1 MNRTLPN
8 VIFGLSAIIGLL
20 AFTFPLISQQ
30 LVALNPLN
38 REAPAGPV
46 NSTLLTMI
54 LLLVCLTV
62 LLLELHG
69 QAVNAKVV
77 ATLGILVAVTSVLRL
92 LETAIPGPGGFSPIF
107 VPIILAGYVYGP
119 RFGFLMGSLS
129 LVTSAL
135 VTGGIGPWLPYQMIA
150 AGWIGLTA
158 GLLPRMENKRLE
170 MSMLVGF
177 AFVWGILFGF
187 ILNLYFWPYIDG
199 ANQISESFRETISRY
214 GVFYVTSSLA
224 WDLVRAVGNSLLI
237 LAIGLPAVRALDR
250 FRHRLQ
256 FEFT

>member
-20 AFTFPLISQQ
+20 AFTFPLISRQ